1 MTKQP
6 IKVPKTTV
14 EKPYIEFRFN
24 EKGRLIKL
32 LATDSWWGGID
43 SGFHSSANYEGNTCL
58 PKNLKKYIEV
68 FKLRKIKSLEKQII
82 TLQKSVDCLRSN
94 QYNFIEKDKA

>member
-1 MTKQP
+1 MTKQT

-14 EKPYIEFRFN
+14 KEPYIEFRFN

-32 LATDSWWGGID
+32 LPTSSWWGGIHN
-43 SGFHSSANYEGNTCL
+43 GFHSSDGYEGNTCL

-68 FKLRKIKSLEKQII
+68 FKLRKIKSLEKQIL
-82 TLQKSVDCLRSN
+82 TLQKSVECLKSD
-94 QYNFIEKDKA
+94 QYNFIGKGKV